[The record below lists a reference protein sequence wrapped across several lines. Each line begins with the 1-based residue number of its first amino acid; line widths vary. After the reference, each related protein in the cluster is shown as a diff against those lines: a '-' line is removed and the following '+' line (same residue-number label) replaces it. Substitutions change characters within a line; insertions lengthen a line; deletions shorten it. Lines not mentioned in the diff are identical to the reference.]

1 MKIDGNVHEQSEL
14 KNATKN
20 CCLIFFRN
28 EIFYV
33 IYKQPWASEETIV
46 ELQKGIDL
54 WWINGY
60 WNTIKI
66 PLAIPS
72 QPLYIQ

>member
-14 KNATKN
+14 KTQQKILVSSFLKRDFL
-20 CCLIFFRN
+20 CHL
-28 EIFYV
+28 
-33 IYKQPWASEETIV
+33 QTPWASEETTV

-66 PLAIPS
+66 PLAIVS
-72 QPLYIQ
+72 VLV